1 MHFQNLLTYPNSRKF
16 KLTLAFLSSVFI
28 YLFLIFFQPFGV
40 NNHQLNENISWE
52 LAIGLIWIVPVIFF
66 TITINEFLLRPK
78 LNLNQKKISLIPW
91 FSYFFIS
98 IGTSSFLLYNYLG
111 NFHDFS
117 FSSYIKHIFEIGTVF
132 FFPFIGTLFFF
143 NFNRITKDYVETLS
157 VSNNLSELNEIILI
171 KGDYKKDQIALRLNS
186 IIYIETLDNY
196 LGVTFLENDQI
207 KKHLVR
213 STLSKIESLINNEL
227 FIQCNRSTIIN
238 LIHIESIKKDSP
250 GLVLKLKSVE
260 KVFKVSKSK
269 TTNVLDLIE
278 KNINNVSS

>member
-1 MHFQNLLTYPNSRKF
+1 M
-16 KLTLAFLSSVFI
+16 
-28 YLFLIFFQPFGV
+28 
-40 NNHQLNENISWE
+40 
-52 LAIGLIWIVPVIFF
+52 
-66 TITINEFLLRPK
+66 
-78 LNLNQKKISLIPW
+78 
-91 FSYFFIS
+91 
-98 IGTSSFLLYNYLG
+98 
-111 NFHDFS
+111 
-117 FSSYIKHIFEIGTVF
+117 
-132 FFPFIGTLFFF
+132 
-143 NFNRITKDYVETLS
+143 
-157 VSNNLSELNEIILI
+157 
-171 KGDYKKDQIALRLNS
+171 
-186 IIYIETLDNY
+186 
-196 LGVTFLENDQI
+196 GVTFLENDQI

>member
-16 KLTLAFLSSVFI
+16 KLILAFLSSAFI

-52 LAIGLIWIVPVIFF
+52 LAIGLIWIFPVIFF

-78 LNLNQKKISLIPW
+78 LNLNQKNIFLIPW
-91 FSYFFIS
+91 FTYFFIS
-98 IGTSSFLLYNYLG
+98 VGTSSFLLYNYLG
-111 NFHDFS
+111 SFHDFS
-117 FSSYIKHIFEIGTVF
+117 FSSYVKHVFEISTVF
-132 FFPFIGTLFFF
+132 IFPFFGTLFFY
-143 NFNRITKDYVETLS
+143 NFNKITKDYAETLS

-196 LGVTFLENDQI
+196 LGIAFLENDQV

-213 STLSKIESLINNEL
+213 STLSKMEGLFNNEL

-238 LIHIESIKKDSP
+238 LTHLESIKKDSP
-250 GLVLKLKSVE
+250 GLILKLKCIENSI
-260 KVFKVSKSK
+260 KVSKSK
-269 TTNVLDLIE
+269 TSNVLGLIE
-278 KNINNVSS
+278 KHLNPVSS